1 MNTESLLYVL
11 AWILRA
17 YSYMLVVYVLLSW
30 VILEEHYPPIVRWLQ
45 SMVEPILNQIR
56 KVIPPIGGIDVS
68 ALAALLIVE
77 MIRSLICGNSCTIIL

>member
-1 MNTESLLYVL
+1 MNIESLLYVL
-11 AWILRA
+11 AWMLRA

-45 SMVEPILNQIR
+45 GMVEPVLKQIR

-68 ALAALLIVE
+68 ALAVLLIVE
-77 MIRSLICGNSCTIIL
+77 IIRSLICGESCNIIL